1 MKTSSAIQ
9 AALLSLPY
17 LAYAQSA
24 GLRPPPTYGMYT
36 TILTNFMRTLLSLL
50 QVGTTRPLAKTTTQ
64 SPKRTKTSMLSSIRR
79 HFYGQTRFPLR
90 HSPTGHLGQLT
101 RLYSVSSQQYNCQ
114 RIGINLSL
122 DDFLRGIASRHDWF
136 NYQIADFKSEQGR
149 PIFTAFLSD
158 PNSKPSNSTKLRVW
172 LQAAIHGN
180 EPAADQGAM
189 ALLGKMDANTT
200 WTASL
205 LEKMDIFVMP
215 RYNPDG
221 VRYFQR

>member
-1 MKTSSAIQ
+1 
-9 AALLSLPY
+9 
-17 LAYAQSA
+17 
-24 GLRPPPTYGMYT
+24 
-36 TILTNFMRTLLSLL
+36 MR
-50 QVGTTRPLAKTTTQ
+50 
-64 SPKRTKTSMLSSIRR
+64 SPKHTKTLMLSSIRQPS
-79 HFYGQTRFPLR
+79 YGQTRFPLR
-90 HSPTGHLGQLT
+90 RFPTGRLGQPMRQYL
-101 RLYSVSSQQYNCQ
+101 VSTQQYDRSRAEAN
-114 RIGINLSL
+114 RSP

-189 ALLGKMDANTT
+189 ALLGKMDANAT

-221 VRYFQR
+221 VHYFQR

>member
-1 MKTSSAIQ
+1 MQ
-9 AALLSLPY
+9 SLE
-17 LAYAQSA
+17 
-24 GLRPPPTYGMYT
+24 R
-36 TILTNFMRTLLSLL
+36 I
-50 QVGTTRPLAKTTTQ
+50 
-64 SPKRTKTSMLSSIRR
+64 KTSMWSSIRR
-79 HFYGQTRFPLR
+79 PSYGQTRSPPGLL
-90 HSPTGHLGQLT
+90 PTGHLGRPT
-101 RLYSVSSQQYNCQ
+101 RQYSVSRQQCD
-114 RIGINLSL
+114 RRRKAINNLP
-122 DDFLRGIASRHDWF
+122 DDFLRGIASRHNWF

-158 PNSKPSNSTKLRVW
+158 PNSKSSNSTKLRVW

-189 ALLGKMDANTT
+189 ALLGKMDTDTT

-221 VRYFQR
+221 VHYFQR

>member
-1 MKTSSAIQ
+1 MLNSFLPPSSD
-9 AALLSLPY
+9 
-17 LAYAQSA
+17 
-24 GLRPPPTYGMYT
+24 LRQF
-36 TILTNFMRTLLSLL
+36 L
-50 QVGTTRPLAKTTTQ
+50 
-64 SPKRTKTSMLSSIRR
+64 PKRLQMEPPAQLMRQHWVSMLARIL
-79 HFYGQTRFPLR
+79 YGEANKST
-90 HSPTGHLGQLT
+90 
-101 RLYSVSSQQYNCQ
+101 
-114 RIGINLSL
+114 
-122 DDFLRGIASRHDWF
+122 DDFLRDIASRHNWF

-158 PNSKPSNSTKLRVW
+158 PKSKPTNSTKLRVW
-172 LQAAIHGN
+172 LQAATHGN

-221 VRYFQR
+221 VHYFQRYAVMGQYLSSQ

>member
-1 MKTSSAIQ
+1 
-9 AALLSLPY
+9 
-17 LAYAQSA
+17 
-24 GLRPPPTYGMYT
+24 
-36 TILTNFMRTLLSLL
+36 
-50 QVGTTRPLAKTTTQ
+50 
-64 SPKRTKTSMLSSIRR
+64 MLSSIRQPS
-79 HFYGQTRFPLR
+79 YGQTRFPPR
-90 HSPTGHLGQLT
+90 HFPTGHLGQRT
-101 RLYSVSSQQYNCQ
+101 RQCWVSSQQYGRSRAEADQ
-114 RIGINLSL
+114 PP
-122 DDFLRGIASRHDWF
+122 DDFLRDIASRHDWF

-200 WTASL
+200 WTSSL

-221 VRYFQR
+221 VHYFQR

>member
-1 MKTSSAIQ
+1 M
-9 AALLSLPY
+9 Y
-17 LAYAQSA
+17 L
-24 GLRPPPTYGMYT
+24 
-36 TILTNFMRTLLSLL
+36 
-50 QVGTTRPLAKTTTQ
+50 
-64 SPKRTKTSMLSSIRR
+64 
-79 HFYGQTRFPLR
+79 
-90 HSPTGHLGQLT
+90 
-101 RLYSVSSQQYNCQ
+101 
-114 RIGINLSL
+114 L
-122 DDFLRGIASRHDWF
+122 DDFLRDIASRHDWF

-189 ALLGKMDANTT
+189 ALLGKMDANET

-221 VRYFQR
+221 VHYFQRYEFVVVRRRFAIRLLTPQQRVCLQHRPQPRAHQTSKATFSRRQEDVLRVRFSHLH

>member
-1 MKTSSAIQ
+1 LTDV
-9 AALLSLPY
+9 
-17 LAYAQSA
+17 
-24 GLRPPPTYGMYT
+24 LRTV
-36 TILTNFMRTLLSLL
+36 LT
-50 QVGTTRPLAKTTTQ
+50 VP
-64 SPKRTKTSMLSSIRR
+64 
-79 HFYGQTRFPLR
+79 
-90 HSPTGHLGQLT
+90 
-101 RLYSVSSQQYNCQ
+101 
-114 RIGINLSL
+114 
-122 DDFLRGIASRHDWF
+122 DDFLRDISSRHDWF

-158 PNSKPSNSTKLRVW
+158 PRSNPSNPTKLRVW

-189 ALLGKMDANTT
+189 ALLGKMDSNAT

-221 VRYFQR
+221 GYYFQWYDTISYYLALRQLIRATVNSPQTSIPTVSTQSS

>member
-1 MKTSSAIQ
+1 MISPNIIGWNYSPISKDNEAI
-9 AALLSLPY
+9 S
-17 LAYAQSA
+17 LAYQDVDVELFSPAF
-24 GLRPPPTYGMYT
+24 LRPETIPTETFANGTSGPTNETTLGMPACDGYPQDKA
-36 TILTNFMRTLLSLL
+36 NE
-50 QVGTTRPLAKTTTQ
+50 
-64 SPKRTKTSMLSSIRR
+64 
-79 HFYGQTRFPLR
+79 FP
-90 HSPTGHLGQLT
+90 
-101 RLYSVSSQQYNCQ
+101 
-114 RIGINLSL
+114 
-122 DDFLRGIASRHDWF
+122 DDFLRDIASRHDWF

-158 PNSKPSNSTKLRVW
+158 PNSKPTNSTKLRVW

-221 VRYFQR
+221 VHYFQRYVSIT

>member
-1 MKTSSAIQ
+1 MRQ
-9 AALLSLPY
+9 Y
-17 LAYAQSA
+17 L
-24 GLRPPPTYGMYT
+24 
-36 TILTNFMRTLLSLL
+36 
-50 QVGTTRPLAKTTTQ
+50 
-64 SPKRTKTSMLSSIRR
+64 
-79 HFYGQTRFPLR
+79 
-90 HSPTGHLGQLT
+90 
-101 RLYSVSSQQYNCQ
+101 VSTQQYDRSRAEAN
-114 RIGINLSL
+114 RSP

-189 ALLGKMDANTT
+189 ALLGKMDANAT

-221 VRYFQR
+221 VHYFQR

>member
-1 MKTSSAIQ
+1 MAPPVQRTRQ
-9 AALLSLPY
+9 RWVCTALPEFN
-17 LAYAQSA
+17 SA
-24 GLRPPPTYGMYT
+24 GA
-36 TILTNFMRTLLSLL
+36 ND
-50 QVGTTRPLAKTTTQ
+50 
-64 SPKRTKTSMLSSIRR
+64 SP
-79 HFYGQTRFPLR
+79 
-90 HSPTGHLGQLT
+90 
-101 RLYSVSSQQYNCQ
+101 
-114 RIGINLSL
+114 
-122 DDFLRGIASRHDWF
+122 DDFLRDIASRHDWV

-158 PNSKPSNSTKLRVW
+158 PNSKPTNSTKLRVW

-189 ALLGKMDANTT
+189 ALLGKMDVNAT

-221 VRYFQR
+221 VHYFQRYGHIKIISAQRLTWTIANLPRTSIPTVSIPSW